1 MKALRL
7 LLLLAAL
14 WLAGIAIWIA
24 TVPEENDGASAD
36 VALVLG
42 AAVDSDTPSPVF
54 AARLDH
60 AIALYKEGRVAK
72 LMLTGGRSDEYSLSE
87 AAAGREYAIARGV
100 AADDILIDENSRT
113 TRQNLLEAQRVMKGE
128 GVETALVVSDPLHL
142 RRAMQMA
149 QSLGLEAQ
157 PSATPHTRYRSWQTK
172 VPFLLREVYFVHHS
186 WLFDQ

>member
-7 LLLLAAL
+7 FLLLAAL

-24 TVPEENDGASAD
+24 TGPEENDGTSAD

-42 AAVDSDTPSPVF
+42 AAVDGDSPSPVF

-60 AIALYKEGRVAK
+60 AIALYEKGRVAK
-72 LMLTGGRSDEYSLSE
+72 LMLTGGRSDGDSLSE

-100 AADDILIDENSRT
+100 AAEDILTEEISRT
-113 TRQNLLEAQRVMKGE
+113 TRQNILEAQRVMKDE
-128 GVETALVVSDPLHL
+128 GVPTALVVSDPMHL
-142 RRAMQMA
+142 RRAMLMA
-149 QSLGLEAQ
+149 RSLGLGAQ

-172 VPFLLREVYFVHHS
+172 APFLLREVYFVHHF

>member
-1 MKALRL
+1 M
-7 LLLLAAL
+7 
-14 WLAGIAIWIA
+14 
-24 TVPEENDGASAD
+24 
-36 VALVLG
+36 VLG